1 MGYKTVATVRRHP
14 FILKLRTYVH
24 TLSTSSTSLN
34 FADLSTFKLLCVEG
48 RRQMESLQYQS
59 AVVDQ
64 LSSIVEEAEMCE
76 RVAIHLLSY
85 ETAEN
90 SDRKPK

>member
-1 MGYKTVATVRRHP
+1 
-14 FILKLRTYVH
+14 
-24 TLSTSSTSLN
+24 
-34 FADLSTFKLLCVEG
+34 
-48 RRQMESLQYQS
+48 MESLQYQS